1 MYTKGKPLLPTTL
14 QLFTPHLL
22 HSVTFRHSWGWKCIE
37 KPKNTTQFLCFCVSI
52 FNSICDHDFP
62 TINSTFYFLVCC
74 SLLLFSSNAMKPF
87 FAVRSGFH
95 GILPKF
101 LLKAFCK
108 RYQGSCQN
116 MALMRSVTSKG
127 VFFYQEMVG
136 EAIYYVDNNGRG
148 VYFMIIVVKRFTV
161 RKDVSLSTYYPLQ
174 NVFYLPNY
182 VVRRTVIYHFRICAS
197 KRVVQ
202 SAFCFWYECFQ
213 KFWNNCVSLIC
224 SY

>member
-1 MYTKGKPLLPTTL
+1 
-14 QLFTPHLL
+14 
-22 HSVTFRHSWGWKCIE
+22 
-37 KPKNTTQFLCFCVSI
+37 
-52 FNSICDHDFP
+52 
-62 TINSTFYFLVCC
+62 
-74 SLLLFSSNAMKPF
+74 
-87 FAVRSGFH
+87 
-95 GILPKF
+95 
-101 LLKAFCK
+101 
-108 RYQGSCQN
+108 
-116 MALMRSVTSKG
+116 
-127 VFFYQEMVG
+127 MVG

-182 VVRRTVIYHFRICAS
+182 VVRRTVIYHFRICAY

-224 SY
+224 GLLVCKIFYIVNKWLFTKMKISYHIVYIYLSLLFLDLEKCFWKV

>member
-74 SLLLFSSNAMKPF
+74 SLLLFSSNAMKLF
-87 FAVRSGFH
+87 FLRYVVVFH

-101 LLKAFCK
+101 LLKAFLQKIPRFVPKHGIDEECDIK
-108 RYQGSCQN
+108 RGLLLPRN
-116 MALMRSVTSKG
+116 G
-127 VFFYQEMVG
+127 
-136 EAIYYVDNNGRG
+136 GRG
-148 VYFMIIVVKRFTV
+148 
-161 RKDVSLSTYYPLQ
+161 
-174 NVFYLPNY
+174 YLL
-182 VVRRTVIYHFRICAS
+182 RR
-197 KRVVQ
+197 Q
-202 SAFCFWYECFQ
+202 
-213 KFWNNCVSLIC
+213 
-224 SY
+224 